1 MSSNI
6 TDTEEFE
13 VFQDFQT
20 LEDLVNYAL
29 QKGFRSEIVDFL
41 RNLSQENLWFTI
53 SGVVLAKS
61 EQYDKYIN
69 THKILEFLKNL
80 NQIVESI
87 YLIWGQIYIGPYIKP
102 TLASI
107 FSDDSTSDLDEL
119 QF

>member
-41 RNLSQENLWFTI
+41 RNLSQENL
-53 SGVVLAKS
+53 
-61 EQYDKYIN
+61 
-69 THKILEFLKNL
+69 
-80 NQIVESI
+80 
-87 YLIWGQIYIGPYIKP
+87 
-102 TLASI
+102 
-107 FSDDSTSDLDEL
+107 
-119 QF
+119 